1 MAIEKVIVK
10 NYRALREA
18 EINFG
23 AGVNIVVGDNEA
35 GKSTLLEA
43 INLALRCQ
51 LNRRPAAYELH
62 PFMFNR
68 DVVKEFIQSH
78 KDKTFL
84 PPPSILIE
92 LYFRENEAVAEFEGV
107 NNSLAVDKACGIS
120 FEVKLDEENFA
131 EEYAAYVADV
141 DALKDI
147 PIEYY
152 KIEWRSFA
160 WGQTLSSQAIP
171 IKSVLIDP
179 SAISNT
185 YAANKYVVEILRDHL
200 TKAERVHL
208 DLSYRGMRESFQG
221 DGRIGAVN
229 DKLAAQTGEV
239 TDKTLSVAL
248 DVTTRASWET
258 GVLPHLDDIPL
269 TLVGKGEQNSIKIKL
284 AMAAADGCDLLL
296 MEEPENHLSH
306 GNLGRLINHV
316 ANNCE
321 GKQLIATTHSSYVL
335 NKLGVER
342 VIMFDGESG
351 VTLDDL
357 PDTTKSYFKRLPGH
371 DTLRMIL
378 ARKSVLVEGPSD
390 ELIVQKAYLQT
401 YKKLPLQDGVEV
413 ISVGTSFKRF
423 LDIAVRL
430 NLDVSIVRD
439 NDGASAAK
447 IALFDDYA
455 GHDNIKICIDTD
467 DAARTLEP
475 QLLKFNGLDK
485 LNTML
490 GKTCATDD
498 EILTHMTANKTDS
511 ALSLFEHADDIVV
524 PDYIQNAIG

>member
-18 EINFG
+18 EISFG
-23 AGVNIVVGDNEA
+23 EGANIIVGDNEA

-68 DVVKEFIQSH
+68 AVVAEFIQSH
-78 KDKTFL
+78 KDKKPV
-84 PPPSILIE
+84 PPPAILIE
-92 LYFRENEAVAEFEGV
+92 LYFRENAAVAEFKGV
-107 NNSLAVDKACGIS
+107 NNSLEDDKAYGIS
-120 FEVKLDEENFA
+120 FEIKLDEENFSD
-131 EEYAAYVADV
+131 EYKAYITDV
-141 DALKDI
+141 DALNEI

-160 WGQTLSSQAIP
+160 WGPTLTPQAVP
-171 IKSVLIDP
+171 VKSVLIDP

-208 DLSYRGMRESFQG
+208 DLSYRGMRETFQS
-221 DGRIGAVN
+221 DERIEAVN
-229 DKLAAQTGEV
+229 EKLAAQTGAV

-269 TLVGKGEQNSIKIKL
+269 TLVGKGEQNSLKIKL

-306 GNLGRLINHV
+306 GNLGRLIHHV
-316 ANNCE
+316 SDNCAD
-321 GKQLIATTHSSYVL
+321 KQLIVTTHSSYVL
-335 NKLGVER
+335 NKLGVDS
-342 VIMFDGESG
+342 VIMFDGQNG
-351 VTLDDL
+351 VTLEDL

-378 ARKSVLVEGPSD
+378 AGKSVLVEGPSD
-390 ELIVQKAYLQT
+390 ELIVQKAYQQT
-401 YKKLPLQDGVEV
+401 YKKQPLQDGVEV

-430 NLDVSIVRD
+430 DLEVSMIRD

-447 IALFDDYA
+447 IALFDEYV
-455 GHDNIKICIDTD
+455 GHDNITVCIDGD
-467 DAARTLEP
+467 DAAWTLEP
-475 QLLKFNGLDK
+475 QVLKFNGREK
-485 LNTML
+485 LNEML
-490 GKTCATDD
+490 NKTYATDD
-498 EILTHMTANKTDS
+498 ELLTYMTGNKTDT
-511 ALSLFEHADDIVV
+511 ALVLFEHGDELTI
-524 PDYIQNAIG
+524 PDYIQNAII

>member
-179 SAISNT
+179 S
-185 YAANKYVVEILRDHL
+185 
-200 TKAERVHL
+200 
-208 DLSYRGMRESFQG
+208 
-221 DGRIGAVN
+221 
-229 DKLAAQTGEV
+229 
-239 TDKTLSVAL
+239 
-248 DVTTRASWET
+248 
-258 GVLPHLDDIPL
+258 
-269 TLVGKGEQNSIKIKL
+269 
-284 AMAAADGCDLLL
+284 GCDLLL